1 MTACPVV
8 AQAQFWSWGG
18 YEERRYDSDARE
30 RRDRERA
37 QRQRRQ
43 ERELGK
49 AGKREIGLLA
59 RGELSKE
66 HRESLVPLL
75 AGNQN
80 AIELLADLMK
90 GGREAT

>member
-1 MTACPVV
+1 MNADQPSSPDLKVLSDFLETFD
-8 AQAQFWSWGG
+8 QAALAHSRIDLT
-18 YEERRYDSDARE
+18 EDERR
-30 RRDRERA
+30 
-37 QRQRRQ
+37 Q
-43 ERELGK
+43 
-49 AGKREIGLLA
+49 IGLLA

-90 GGREAT
+90 GGREST

>member
-1 MTACPVV
+1 MNADHPSSPDLKVLSDFLNTFD
-8 AQAQFWSWGG
+8 QAALAH
-18 YEERRYDSDARE
+18 ARTDLAE
-30 RRDRERA
+30 DEKRD
-37 QRQRRQ
+37 
-43 ERELGK
+43 
-49 AGKREIGLLA
+49 IGLLA

-90 GGREAT
+90 GGSEAT

>member
-1 MTACPVV
+1 MNGDHPSSPDLKVLSDFLNTFD
-8 AQAQFWSWGG
+8 QAALAH
-18 YEERRYDSDARE
+18 ARTDLTE
-30 RRDRERA
+30 DEKRD
-37 QRQRRQ
+37 
-43 ERELGK
+43 
-49 AGKREIGLLA
+49 IGSLA

-90 GGREAT
+90 GGSEAT